1 MWVNVLPLLI
11 LRDKVFILRNFNLYD
26 LHLYISMVKQLANL
40 IIYTKGM
47 YVNSHVNIFRING
60 WIGKNKEA

>member
-1 MWVNVLPLLI
+1 MDMHPMWVNVLPLLI

-26 LHLYISMVKQLANL
+26 LHLYLSMVKQLANL

-47 YVNSHVNIFRING
+47 YVNSHVNIFSING
-60 WIGKNKEA
+60 